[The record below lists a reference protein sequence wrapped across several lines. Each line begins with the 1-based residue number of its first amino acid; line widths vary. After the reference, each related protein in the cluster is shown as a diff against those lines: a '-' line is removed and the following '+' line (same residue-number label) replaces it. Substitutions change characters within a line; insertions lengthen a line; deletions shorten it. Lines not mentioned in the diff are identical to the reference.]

1 MRIALDYFP
10 EPLAFENQTAVVLAL
25 ENKTVFRRV
34 VNAFLEDCA
43 DDPL

>member
-25 ENKTVFRRV
+25 ENISVFLRV
-34 VNAFLEDCA
+34 VNSFLVDCA
-43 DDPL
+43 D